1 MKQKERKEDR
11 FKRVAEKRVQNILKS
26 IQNLSQLTN
35 KKAYQWNEEQLN
47 KIWSAIEDEL
57 TKCKDQFNNPESIKF
72 KL

>member
-1 MKQKERKEDR
+1 MAQKESKEDR

-35 KKAYQWNEEQLN
+35 KKAYQWNEEQLST
-47 KIWSAIEDEL
+47 IWSAIEDEL
-57 TKCKDQFNNPESIKF
+57 AKCKDRFYNPDSMNF